1 MEDTTRLTNE
11 HSIKLFIQRDYTEGT
26 TVKFQERFPPELQGK
41 IDSSKFID
49 IIRHINSIYAEA
61 ESLSCKTFME
71 NCCACL
77 TGYLLLLCM
86 PTHYEKEME
95 LKSVGKLGMVK
106 RKQFLQKR
114 DISRSHEVKQ
124 CLPIILYI

>member
-1 MEDTTRLTNE
+1 
-11 HSIKLFIQRDYTEGT
+11 
-26 TVKFQERFPPELQGK
+26 
-41 IDSSKFID
+41 
-49 IIRHINSIYAEA
+49 
-61 ESLSCKTFME
+61 
-71 NCCACL
+71 
-77 TGYLLLLCM
+77 
-86 PTHYEKEME
+86 EME